1 MSAPAARASL
11 ERDHAAPVEAP
22 GRRASARRASP
33 SPEPSAFASVEI
45 HRDIASVAA
54 EWSALISDALAG
66 PYQNPR
72 FLAAWADHAGA
83 AEGARPLIA
92 LARDERGEAVAALPL
107 CETRRFGVSV
117 ARFLGG
123 SHVNY
128 NMAVV
133 RRDRLEAFAA
143 GGAQRF
149 LAAAAR
155 KAGLDGYHLVNQP
168 VDWMGAPNPLASLPS
183 QPSADQA
190 FSGPLAPSLEEHL
203 TLHVSAKSRS
213 NQRRKMR
220 RFEERGTPRIYRAD
234 TPEQRRRLLDAYF
247 AQKAQQFAAR
257 GLDNVFERPGVHEF
271 LAEACGLTGLPAT
284 VDLYGF
290 DMDDEVVAV
299 TGGIA
304 DGRRY
309 CGMFISITSGEHAK
323 YSPGEMLMNFVVE
336 EQIRRGLSCFDL
348 GVGAATY
355 KKMYCP
361 NPEPL
366 FDSIYGV
373 TLKGRAIAAISAK
386 AAALKAKIK
395 TTPWA
400 YELINKARRARA
412 DRKAEMTAQD
422 GASPDAA
429 D

>member
-1 MSAPAARASL
+1 MRSAMTASAFRATIETRGASV
-11 ERDHAAPVEAP
+11 EEAP
-22 GRRASARRASP
+22 RRLEGHPRALDAGDAP
-33 SPEPSAFASVEI
+33 AFASIEI
-45 HRDIASVAA
+45 HHDVSDVAD
-54 EWSALISDALAG
+54 EWSALLADALAG

-72 FLAAWADHAGA
+72 FLSSWTTHAGR
-83 AEGARPLIA
+83 AEGVRAVIA
-92 LARDERGEAVAALPL
+92 LARDERGEAVALLPF
-107 CETRRFGVSV
+107 CATRRLGVTV

-128 NMAVV
+128 NMAVI
-133 RRDRLEAFAA
+133 RRDRLDAFAGAEARRLLAEIAEAA
-143 GGAQRF
+143 GF
-149 LAAAAR
+149 
-155 KAGLDGYHLVNQP
+155 DSYHLVNQP
-168 VDWMGAPNPLASLPS
+168 DVWMGTPNPLASLPS

-203 TLHVSAKSRS
+203 SLYVSAKSRS

-220 RFEERGTPRIYRAD
+220 RFEERGTPRLYRAD

-247 AQKAQQFAAR
+247 QQKAEQFATR
-257 GLDNVFERPGVHEF
+257 GVDNVFERPGVHDF
-271 LAEACGLTGLPAT
+271 LAEACALDGGAPT

-299 TGGIA
+299 HGGVA
-304 DGRRY
+304 DSRRY

-336 EQIRRGLSCFDL
+336 EQIRRGLASFDL

-373 TLKGRAIAAISAK
+373 TLKGRAVAACEA
-386 AAALKAKIK
+386 AVAALKARIK
-395 TTPWA
+395 ATPWA
-400 YELINKARRARA
+400 YGLIGKARKARA
-412 DRKAEMTAQD
+412 ARHAGAGAETA
-422 GASPDAA
+422 A
-429 D
+429 

>member
-1 MSAPAARASL
+1 MRTAMTASAFPATIENHVAAAEETPRRADAGLRAVDLKSAPAFS
-11 ERDHAAPVEAP
+11 
-22 GRRASARRASP
+22 
-33 SPEPSAFASVEI
+33 SVEI
-45 HRDIASVAA
+45 HRDVAA
-54 EWSALISDALAG
+54 VAPEWSALLGRAFAG
-66 PYQNPR
+66 PYQDPA
-72 FLAAWADHAGA
+72 FLSAWARHAA
-83 AEGARPLIA
+83 RAEGAALTIA
-92 LARDERGEAVAALPL
+92 LARDESGEPVALLPF
-107 CETRRFGVSV
+107 CSTRHLGVTV

-128 NMAVV
+128 NMAVI
-133 RRDRLEAFAA
+133 RRDRLDAFA
-143 GGAQRF
+143 GGEARR
-149 LAAAAR
+149 LLAETAAAA
-155 KAGLDGYHLVNQP
+155 GFDSYHLVNQP
-168 VDWMGAPNPLASLPS
+168 VVWMGTPNPLASLPS

-203 TLHVSAKSRS
+203 NLYVSAKSRS

-220 RFEERGTPRIYRAD
+220 RFEERGTPRLYRAD

-247 AQKAQQFAAR
+247 RQKAEQFAIR
-257 GLDNVFERPGVHEF
+257 GLDNVFERPGVHDF
-271 LAEACGLTGLPAT
+271 LAEACALGGGAPT

-299 TGGIA
+299 HGGVA
-304 DGRRY
+304 DSRRY

-336 EQIRRGLSCFDL
+336 EQIRRGLASFDL

-373 TLKGRAIAAISAK
+373 TLKGRVVAACEA
-386 AAALKAKIK
+386 AVAALKARIK
-395 TTPWA
+395 ATPWA
-400 YELINKARRARA
+400 YGLIGKARKARA
-412 DRKAEMTAQD
+412 ARHAGAGAETA
-422 GASPDAA
+422 A
-429 D
+429 